1 MSNHWSLCLND
12 AAVQDL
18 GFLAYNQFHFGKY
31 LSRYPEEREKTDTY
45 ELEEGSDQTI
55 KIKLDG
61 SEAGRN
67 NPDVQEWQTSKQ
79 QAPDQW
85 QREAQNES
93 KESIDPAPCLCE
105 GVVADFP
112 HEIQTV

>member
-18 GFLAYNQFHFGKY
+18 GLLAYNQFHFGKY